1 MNGTQTSQVEL
12 EYILKLGREIRGKYR
27 KGNPVGYC
35 NTNTWINA
43 EIIEG
48 RFYLYPDSDSVIIAG
63 ILALIKEKNDGK
75 IFDEINLACIDYSIL
90 PEYIVDFLTKLE
102 TELCKIKPK

>member
-1 MNGTQTSQVEL
+1 MTRDL
-12 EYILKLGREIRGKYR
+12 EKM
-27 KGNPVGYC
+27 
-35 NTNTWINA
+35 TNIKDVLSNLRVIKIQGVVA